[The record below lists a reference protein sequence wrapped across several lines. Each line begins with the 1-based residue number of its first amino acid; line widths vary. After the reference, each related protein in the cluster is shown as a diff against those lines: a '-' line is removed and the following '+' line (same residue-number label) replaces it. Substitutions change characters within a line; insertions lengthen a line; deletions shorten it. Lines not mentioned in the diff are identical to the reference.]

1 MAQRNDMAEKKRV
14 EYDGDEIPGL
24 VNFQEITLERG
35 QLEVPE
41 FDRIRRIQNGITT
54 IPAIEMTYKLGRD
67 TNTLA
72 FFRDWWNQNLQ
83 IDVTVIRT
91 DASGS
96 EFARTLLQSCELV
109 RFQEPAFDAASPT
122 FAQIAVTLA
131 PWEII
136 SIDAA

>member
-14 EYDGDEIPGL
+14 EIDGDEIPGL
-24 VNFQEITLERG
+24 VNFQEITLEKG

-54 IPAIEMTYKLGRD
+54 IPAIEATYKIARD

-72 FFRDWWNQNLQ
+72 FFRDWWNLNQQ
-83 IDVTVIRT
+83 KDVTVIRT
-91 DASGS
+91 DASGA
-96 EFARTLLQSCELV
+96 EFARTLMQSCELV

-122 FAQIAVTLA
+122 YAQVGITFA